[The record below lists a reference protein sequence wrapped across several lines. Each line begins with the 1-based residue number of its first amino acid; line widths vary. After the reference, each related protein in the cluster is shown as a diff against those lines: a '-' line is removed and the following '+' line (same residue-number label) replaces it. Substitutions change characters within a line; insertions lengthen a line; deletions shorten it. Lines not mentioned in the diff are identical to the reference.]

1 MVFQYSGL
9 TRIILKEELSLFTDD
24 QITYVKN
31 PMETT
36 KNLWE
41 LISSVREIYKNE
53 FYFCRA
59 ARNNLKIKFQK
70 QLY

>member
-53 FYFCRA
+53 FYFYRA
-59 ARNNLKIKFQK
+59 ATNNLKIKFQK

>member
-9 TRIILKEELSLFTDD
+9 NRIILKEELSLFTDY

-31 PMETT
+31 SMETT

-53 FYFCRA
+53 FYFYTVA
-59 ARNNLKIKFQK
+59 MNNLKIKFQK